1 MWSIRKLINKRKH
14 VDTEN
19 RVGKK
24 EPVEGRWNQCFLN
37 KRSFINV
44 KLKSL
49 CNMNPN
55 LLVHT
60 YIFIVI
66 QCVHVNLCWF
76 FHLFFHVS
84 ISTCWKS
91 YILFHQIKVIVF
103 LLLGTWIV
111 FQGIHKYTPILLEYI
126 LRKRILDKS
135 MDNFLALVTCYQ
147 INS

>member
-111 FQGIHKYTPILLEYI
+111 FQNFYPSINTFSQAFINILLFYWSIFSEKGFWI
-126 LRKRILDKS
+126 RVWTT
-135 MDNFLALVTCYQ
+135 F
-147 INS
+147 